1 MNRTDALKILGLCD
15 PIDEARIKAAFRARV
30 KDVHPD
36 INPTSDAL
44 LRLMIVARD
53 ILLQQSVPASVAHH
67 SPAVTDLVITPH
79 QAIHGGEIVCE
90 IPVTLD
96 IIEQDQTVQSLSHL
110 RHVSLHLPKGLRHD
124 EILELKDGQL
134 CPVQSQPAH
143 THNFQIKIILDE
155 RITIAGNDIWMTV
168 GVSPDI
174 LKNGG
179 QAMVETP
186 NGTRPI
192 TLQGPVKSG
201 SSLKLAGA
209 GLPARAGFKAG
220 DLHLRLT
227 EKEVP
232 SFNAANLLNRFN
244 AQWG

>member
-15 PIDEARIKAAFRARV
+15 PIDEARIKAAFRGRV
-30 KDVHPD
+30 KDAHPD